1 MIVDQELGLEAGV
14 AGDESPA
21 DHTDVVIAG
30 AGVGGAACALAFAR
44 LGARVLVLE
53 QHKGPGN
60 LNRGDS
66 LLPTV
71 TTYLQAWGVLDR
83 FRAAGGQPLDRMTVC
98 AQGKTLLDVPLR
110 HTREAPYLV
119 LAHPEI
125 ERTLVEAA
133 EATGRVEVRYGTRVA
148 DLLREGERVV
158 GVRVQRVGH
167 VESEE
172 LRAGLVVGADGQ
184 SSRVRQALGIAF
196 ERDPYDHGYYGIAL
210 ERPAGY
216 EDAMRLEL
224 SPRGGVLVVPRAE
237 PDLVGLGVLVQARDE
252 ALFKSGSI
260 EDKLAA
266 IRARS
271 PLLADLAY
279 IPEEGT
285 HLYRLA
291 RAHAPR
297 YSAAGAALIGDAIH
311 TTNPVAGQGMTMAI
325 EDAAALARRLGPVL
339 VAGGSETELD
349 AALRDYEAER
359 RPQIS
364 AVLRWSHALAY
375 AYARPGWLADTVR
388 RRLFALG
395 GTALGRR
402 IHGAV
407 YGRLATRPLPP
418 EPRALPAPARAG
430 A

>member
-1 MIVDQELGLEAGV
+1 MSNV
-14 AGDESPA
+14 
-21 DHTDVVIAG
+21 DVVIAG

-44 LGARVLVLE
+44 LGARVVVLE

-71 TTYLQAWGVLDR
+71 TTYLHAWGVLDR

-98 AQGKTLLDVPLR
+98 ARGKTLLDVPLR

-119 LAHPEI
+119 LAHPVI

-148 DLLREGERVV
+148 DLLREGEQVV
-158 GVRVQRVGH
+158 GVRAQRVG
-167 VESEE
+167 EPEQEE
-172 LRAGLVVGADGQ
+172 LRAKLVVGADGQ

-210 ERPAGY
+210 ERPPRY

-237 PDLVGLGVLVQARDE
+237 PNEVGLGVLVQARDE
-252 ALFKSGSI
+252 ALFKSGSLA
-260 EDKLAA
+260 DKLAA

-271 PLLADLAY
+271 PLLADLAHV
-279 IPEEGT
+279 PEEGA

-297 YSAAGAALIGDAIH
+297 YWAPGAALIGDAIH

-325 EDAAALARRLGPVL
+325 EDGAALARRLAPVL
-339 VAGGSETELD
+339 VSGGDAGD
-349 AALRDYEAER
+349 CAAALAAYEAER
-359 RPQIS
+359 RPKNGS
-364 AVLRWSHALAY
+364 VLRWSHAMAY
-375 AYARPGWLADTVR
+375 AYARPGWLADAVR
-388 RRLFALG
+388 RRLFAIG
-395 GTALGRR
+395 GTAVGRR
-402 IHGAV
+402 LHSSI

-418 EPRALPAPARAG
+418 EPRALPAPAPASV
-430 A
+430 